1 MGYDSYLSI
10 FYDRVYKFINRYVLI
25 IIIICFV
32 YILNGYDVRKE
43 RFGFLYLNSI

>member
-1 MGYDSYLSI
+1 MGIDSYLSI
-10 FYDRVYKFINRYVLI
+10 FYDRVFKIINRYVLI

-32 YILNGYDVRKE
+32 YILNGYDVWKE